1 MLIKKIL
8 KANAGWFF
16 SNLIYFWT
24 FTFET
29 IYHVNQI
36 TFVDYL
42 WWNNLINNACVTRT
56 KGYENQ
62 WFSFQSRTRENER
75 RDHSLLTRIIELS
88 QISCFSSTGEKK
100 TQFYLSRYFFF
111 KYSIINIHILAIFW
125 RGDLIDDSVPTTLQY
140 NKWISMRV
148 LIAELVCLISI
159 FVSF

>member
-1 MLIKKIL
+1 MQVDFSVILFIFGQSALKQCIMLIKL
-8 KANAGWFF
+8 
-16 SNLIYFWT
+16 
-24 FTFET
+24 
-29 IYHVNQI
+29 

-42 WWNNLINNACVTRT
+42 WWNNLINNASVTRP

-100 TQFYLSRYFFF
+100 NSVLHITIFFFF

-140 NKWISMRV
+140 NKLISMRV